1 MSAQRDT
8 KQSSASRP
16 FPGYGYPGVPAA
28 LAPGYGHP
36 GYGAGAMVD
45 PAYGLPHR
53 DRGIYERDL
62 DRMYHINKEERDGA
76 IASQGAIEK
85 ELFATKGVMQGIL
98 AEKEQ
103 VEDTLHQARD
113 AGEQLKRQFE
123 LALCTSV
130 AERKEYE
137 TTVATMHAE
146 REQERASAAARHQV
160 TVEEYQSKI
169 AVLTKEFET
178 QLASQQE
185 RYESRITIMTD
196 DFESKLQN
204 TIREHETTLST
215 QKELDATRLSITIS
229 DAESKRKQLSSALAE
244 AHAIRKE
251 REMELDRLRLL
262 MRELEEQHKARESTL
277 LFELS
282 SAKKGC
288 ERLELEKGEA
298 ERKVHKVIEESET
311 MRKVFESALAEA
323 DSVTKM
329 LRDQLEIVR
338 KTMQEQA
345 QASGR
350 EIFQLTEELDA
361 AQSQTDRIK
370 LAKYRA
376 ETSLEE
382 DLAQAQASV
391 EMESLEKAAV
401 SDKFNESISESQR
414 LRTALQASLKES
426 SVLRAE
432 LDSAERRAESIQRE
446 AEVRVDSVQRE
457 KIHATKQLREEL
469 STSKHETSTVN
480 REKDLVDVKLRKAT
494 DDVSK
499 ARYELGSVLKE
510 ANALRAERDDTERL
524 LEVMDS
530 RVEDVRKGHGEIMN
544 DFDHHYGT
552 LTSTMM
558 KSQQE
563 RS

>member
-1 MSAQRDT
+1 MSSSDRVP
-8 KQSSASRP
+8 SASVYEAAAP
-16 FPGYGYPGVPAA
+16 SPYYPVLPPPVGYDP
-28 LAPGYGHP
+28 
-36 GYGAGAMVD
+36 GAMTT
-45 PAYGLPHR
+45 PR
-53 DRGIYERDL
+53 DRALYERDL
-62 DRMYHINKEERDGA
+62 DRLYHINKEERDGA

-85 ELFATKGVMQGIL
+85 ELFATKGVMQGVL

-103 VEDTLHQARD
+103 VEDTLHQVKD

-137 TTVATMHAE
+137 TTVATMHAA
-146 REQERASAAARHQV
+146 REAERAAAASRLGC
-160 TVEEYQSKI
+160 TVEEYQSKV
-169 AVLTKEFET
+169 AVLTKEHET
-178 QLASQQE
+178 QLSSQQE
-185 RYESRITIMTD
+185 RYETRITVLNND
-196 DFESKLQN
+196 HASKLQN
-204 TIREHETTLST
+204 TILEHETLLST
-215 QKELDATRLSITIS
+215 QKEKYETRLSITIS
-229 DAESKRKQLSSALAE
+229 DHESKRKQLSSALAE

-251 REMELDRLRLL
+251 REIELDRLRIL
-262 MRELEEQHKARESTL
+262 MRELEERHKARESTL

-282 SAKKGC
+282 SAKKAC
-288 ERLELEKGEA
+288 ERLELEKAEA
-298 ERKVHKVIEESET
+298 EKKVHKVIEESET
-311 MRKVFESALAEA
+311 MRKVFESALGEA
-323 DSVTKM
+323 DAVTKM
-329 LRDQLEIVR
+329 LRDQLEVVR

-361 AQSQTDRIK
+361 SQSQTDHIK
-370 LAKYRA
+370 LAKYRS

-382 DLAQAQASV
+382 DLAQSQAAT
-391 EMESLEKAAV
+391 EMENLEKGAV
-401 SDKFNESISESQR
+401 SDKLSESISEGQR
-414 LRTALQASLKES
+414 LRHALQASLKES

-446 AEVRVDSVQRE
+446 AEVRIDSVQRE
-457 KIHATKQLREEL
+457 KIHQTRQLREEL

-544 DFDHHYGT
+544 DFNHHYGT

>member
-1 MSAQRDT
+1 
-8 KQSSASRP
+8 
-16 FPGYGYPGVPAA
+16 
-28 LAPGYGHP
+28 
-36 GYGAGAMVD
+36 
-45 PAYGLPHR
+45 
-53 DRGIYERDL
+53 
-62 DRMYHINKEERDGA
+62 
-76 IASQGAIEK
+76 
-85 ELFATKGVMQGIL
+85 
-98 AEKEQ
+98 
-103 VEDTLHQARD
+103 
-113 AGEQLKRQFE
+113 
-123 LALCTSV
+123 
-130 AERKEYE
+130 
-137 TTVATMHAE
+137 
-146 REQERASAAARHQV
+146 
-160 TVEEYQSKI
+160 
-169 AVLTKEFET
+169 
-178 QLASQQE
+178 
-185 RYESRITIMTD
+185 
-196 DFESKLQN
+196 
-204 TIREHETTLST
+204 
-215 QKELDATRLSITIS
+215 
-229 DAESKRKQLSSALAE
+229 
-244 AHAIRKE
+244 
-251 REMELDRLRLL
+251 MELDRLRLL

-282 SAKKGC
+282 SAKKAC
-288 ERLELEKGEA
+288 ERLELEKAEA

-345 QASGR
+345 QSSGR

-391 EMESLEKAAV
+391 EMESLEKQAV
-401 SDKFNESISESQR
+401 SDKFNESVSESQR

-432 LDSAERRAESIQRE
+432 LDAAERRAESIQRE
-446 AEVRVDSVQRE
+446 AEVRVDAVQRE

-469 STSKHETSTVN
+469 SSTKHEVATVN

-530 RVEDVRKGHGEIMN
+530 RVEDVRKGHGEILN

>member
-1 MSAQRDT
+1 MGTAFVRAMSSSDRVP
-8 KQSSASRP
+8 SASIYEAAAP
-16 FPGYGYPGVPAA
+16 SPYYPVLPPPVGYDP
-28 LAPGYGHP
+28 
-36 GYGAGAMVD
+36 GAMTT
-45 PAYGLPHR
+45 LR
-53 DRGIYERDL
+53 DRALYEHDL
-62 DRMYHINKEERDGA
+62 DRLYHINKEERDGA

-85 ELFATKGVMQGIL
+85 ELFATKGVMQGVL

-103 VEDTLHQARD
+103 VEDTLHQVKD

-146 REQERASAAARHQV
+146 REAERAAAASRLGC
-160 TVEEYQSKI
+160 TVEEYES
-169 AVLTKEFET
+169 
-178 QLASQQE
+178 QLSSQQE
-185 RYESRITIMTD
+185 RYETRIAVLNND
-196 DFESKLQN
+196 HASKLQN
-204 TIREHETTLST
+204 TILEHETLLST
-215 QKELDATRLSITIS
+215 QKEKYETRLSITIS
-229 DAESKRKQLSSALAE
+229 DHESKRKQLSSALAE

-251 REMELDRLRLL
+251 REIELDRLRIL

-282 SAKKGC
+282 SAKKAC
-288 ERLELEKGEA
+288 ERLELEKAEA
-298 ERKVHKVIEESET
+298 EKKVHKVIEESET
-311 MRKVFESALAEA
+311 MRKVFESALGEA
-323 DSVTKM
+323 DAVTKM
-329 LRDQLEIVR
+329 LRDQLEVVR

-361 AQSQTDRIK
+361 SQSQTDRIK
-370 LAKYRA
+370 LAKYRS

-382 DLAQAQASV
+382 DLAQSQAAT
-391 EMESLEKAAV
+391 EMENLEKSAV
-401 SDKFNESISESQR
+401 SDKLSESISEGQR

-426 SVLRAE
+426 GVLRVE

-446 AEVRVDSVQRE
+446 AEVRIDSVQRE
-457 KIHATKQLREEL
+457 KVHMTRQLRDELSATKQEVN
-469 STSKHETSTVN
+469 TVN
-480 REKDLVDVKLRKAT
+480 REKELVDVKLRKAT
-494 DDVSK
+494 DDVSQ

-510 ANALRAERDDTERL
+510 ANALRSERDDTERL

-530 RVEDVRKGHGEIMN
+530 RVDDVRKGHGEILS

-552 LTSTMM
+552 LTSTMLD
-558 KSQQE
+558 SSRE
-563 RS
+563 RVVS